1 MLKRELTNQWQAR
14 DGTSWSESVLLKVKE
29 LFIIIFYFKSEIMG
43 GNYMNAFPVQSLGE
57 KSKCCLQLS
66 ARHNKL
72 MFAWD

>member
-43 GNYMNAFPVQSLGE
+43 GNYTNAFPV
-57 KSKCCLQLS
+57 
-66 ARHNKL
+66 
-72 MFAWD
+72 